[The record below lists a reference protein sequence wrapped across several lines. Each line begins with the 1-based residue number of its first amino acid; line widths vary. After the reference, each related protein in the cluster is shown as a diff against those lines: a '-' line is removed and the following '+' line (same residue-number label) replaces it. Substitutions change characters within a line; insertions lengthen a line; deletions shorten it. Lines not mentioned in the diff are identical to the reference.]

1 MPTKNKRINLT
12 VPEPLYEKI
21 MAFKDENG
29 IASDAGACL
38 QLISNQLRSI
48 ETSKAMLE
56 AMRGFTPDQ
65 LLQISKEGFDTLQ
78 DHGLLSP
85 KE

>member
-1 MPTKNKRINLT
+1 MPTTNKRINLT
-12 VPEPLYEKI
+12 VPESLYEKI
-21 MAFKDENG
+21 VAFKDENG
-29 IASDAGACL
+29 ILSDAGACL

-56 AMRGFTPDQ
+56 AMRQFTPEQ
-65 LLQISKEGFDTLQ
+65 LKQISQEGFDTLQ
-78 DHGLLSP
+78 KHGLLSS

>member
-38 QLISNQLRSI
+38 QLISAQLRGL
-48 ETSKAMLE
+48 EGMKAMRE
-56 AMRGFTPDQ
+56 AMQGFTLNQVLQ
-65 LLQISKEGFDTLQ
+65 LSKEGLEDLQ
-78 DHGLLSP
+78 EQNLISF